1 MTVEQVKKSESA
13 EYIGKIENIMVYE
26 GTVSDLPAVIYY
38 DFDGN
43 KLWSGMYIIDSDYVN
58 NNLYIRDYDKLKKGL
73 IAKYGNPI
81 HENDEIWFDDL
92 FQDEP
97 RSNWGTAIAAEQ
109 LSLMTVWDVDGTKIS
124 LTLTGSDFEVMLGIN
139 YSSPEKEQASEEID
153 LDDL

>member
-1 MTVEQVKKSESA
+1 ESA

-58 NNLYIRDYDKLKKGL
+58 NNLYIRDYDKLRKGL

-81 HENDEIWFDDL
+81 HENDEI
-92 FQDEP
+92 
-97 RSNWGTAIAAEQ
+97 
-109 LSLMTVWDVDGTKIS
+109 
-124 LTLTGSDFEVMLGIN
+124 
-139 YSSPEKEQASEEID
+139 
-153 LDDL
+153 